1 MLLLSVALLA
11 IVLLLGLQYI
21 FSYWHRHGLP
31 HLKPEIPYGNLRS
44 VAKRQQSLGVAITE
58 LYRRSTE
65 PLVGIYLFFTPAI
78 LVRDATLAKRILT
91 VDFGSFQDRGVLY
104 DKKRD
109 LFSCNMFAAPLSSW
123 RPVRSKL
130 TAAFSLSQL
139 RGMLPT
145 VLDVGT
151 KLEDRLGV
159 AAESGDAVDLNGICM
174 RYVVDVIAEVLFGFK
189 ADSIG
194 NPEHPF
200 YTIGEYCD
208 EQRSYIR
215 NVHLSS
221 ISRKVSNFM
230 ISLVRQQMKYRAK
243 NDLARK
249 DFLQL
254 LTDLHQEDLSV
265 EECAANVNLFY
276 TAGSETTKATVI
288 YTLHE
293 LAHHPEVMGRLVEE
307 VDECLKQSGGE
318 ISYDLVKSMS
328 YLDVCRKETLRKYP
342 GLFFLNR
349 KCTHDYQ
356 VPNSWLVIKKG
367 TQLVIPLK
375 AYGMDERYFPNPESY
390 IPERFL
396 EDTKNYDENAYAP
409 FGNGPRK
416 CIAPRMGIFVAKVT
430 LVRLLS
436 KFRFEATQ
444 ELKIEFAPSV
454 VPLVPKD
461 GVRMKIHRR
470 CI

>member
-1 MLLLSVALLA
+1 MTDRNLFPQVPGLSTNRNEMLLLSVALLA

-200 YTIGEYCD
+200 YTIGGKLI
-208 EQRSYIR
+208 QNTVMN
-215 NVHLSS
+215 NVRTSGTFICPDLLKLLRVSS

-230 ISLVRQQMKYRAK
+230 ISLARQQMKYRAE

-254 LTDLHQEDLSV
+254 LTDLHQEDLSL

-328 YLDVCRKETLRKYP
+328 YLDLCMKETLRKYP

-356 VPNSWLVIKKG
+356 VPNSRLVIKKG

-396 EDTKNYDENAYAP
+396 EETKNYDEHAYAP
-409 FGNGPRK
+409 FGEGPRK
-416 CIAPRMGIFVAKVT
+416 CIGMQIF
-430 LVRLLS
+430 
-436 KFRFEATQ
+436 
-444 ELKIEFAPSV
+444 
-454 VPLVPKD
+454 
-461 GVRMKIHRR
+461 
-470 CI
+470 